1 MGLKGAHVLI
11 TGEPLSSP
19 PSKPPLTILAGC
31 TRGVGEAL
39 VKYFLEQEAEVSYCA
54 PTVTNAEFDEFH
66 NSLPET
72 NTARAVGTALDT
84 LDKEAI
90 ENRSCIQHIE
100 SVGSMSLLPRV
111 QSLPL
116 HRRPSVSG

>member
-19 PSKPPLTILAGC
+19 LSKPPLTILTGG

-54 PTVTNAEFDEFH
+54 PTVTNTEFDEFH

-90 ENRSCIQHIE
+90 EDWVMHSA
-100 SVGSMSLLPRV
+100 
-111 QSLPL
+111 
-116 HRRPSVSG
+116 HRAGKLDVVIAKGTGPPST